1 MNRRIITLIIALA
14 AVCGGAMVGSEEQVP
29 LTR

>member
-14 AVCGGAMVGSEEQVP
+14 AVCGGAMAGSEGQVP